1 MQARCHT
8 SPASAQ
14 RLKMDHPWHSAG
26 VETTALAWTW
36 RACAVAALWCGLYVV
51 VLLPALVVYTV
62 VCTFLDAVAAVVS
75 RTPAPAPLRRDARP
89 ELVFPGTC
97 TWVFWQ
103 LGMVQYLV
111 ERYDLRGVRVVGTSS
126 GAVAAAAIMLLEHGD
141 PSAAEVRKRAQRLHA
156 SLDTKLERIT
166 GHPLAYVGR
175 LDGVMAELLD
185 ESLPRDDA
193 AYRTDRI
200 LIGLRRW
207 TWTPLPSLSPTV
219 SQKFSGRADFARA
232 ALASANAMPV
242 AALRPAIRYAGA
254 WCADG
259 VNAFSLWCAVPYLCA
274 VMRGAAVAAPRE
286 TVNGA
291 AALPWNHIYAAWN
304 WPVLDHV
311 LSMTRGRRYFVTPTA
326 GGHVDLSRLLLVS
339 RRWVATLWADGYR
352 HAATLDAGGYFEGLA
367 PRRAV

>member
-1 MQARCHT
+1 MCAQIRAVTRQIQQR
-8 SPASAQ
+8 ASE
-14 RLKMDHPWHSAG
+14 L
-26 VETTALAWTW
+26 
-36 RACAVAALWCGLYVV
+36 RATGTKACVVIASDGEATDGDIAAALRPLRDLPAWVV
-51 VLLPALVVYTV
+51 VRL
-62 VCTFLDAVAAVVS
+62 CTDDDKV
-75 RTPAPAPLRRDARP
+75 
-89 ELVFPGTC
+89 
-97 TWVFWQ
+97 
-103 LGMVQYLV
+103 VQYWN
-111 ERYDLRGVRVVGTSS
+111 EIDEDL
-126 GAVAAAAIMLLEHGD
+126 E
-141 PSAAEVRKRAQRLHA
+141 
-156 SLDTKLERIT
+156 LDMD
-166 GHPLAYVGR
+166 V
-175 LDGVMAELLD
+175 LDDLELLD

-193 AYRTDRI
+193 AFRTDRI

-207 TWTPLPSLSPTV
+207 TWTPLPSLAPAV
-219 SQKFSGRADFARA
+219 SQRFTDRLDFTRA
-232 ALASANAMPV
+232 ALASANAPPI
-242 AALRPAIRYAGA
+242 ASLRPAIRYAGA

-259 VNAFSLWCAVPYLCA
+259 VNAFSLWCAVPYMCA

-352 HAATLDAGGYFEGLA
+352 HAAALDAGGYFEGLA